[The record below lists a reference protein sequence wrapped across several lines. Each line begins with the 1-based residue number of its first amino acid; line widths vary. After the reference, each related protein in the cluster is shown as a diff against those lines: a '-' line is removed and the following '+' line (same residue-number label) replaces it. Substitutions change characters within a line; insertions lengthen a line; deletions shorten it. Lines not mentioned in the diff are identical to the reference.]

1 MRSILRST
9 LLKVIVVA
17 ALMAVTLNLVL
28 AVFRLGRDGSGEY
41 SLVEEAYSFLD
52 HHYIDPLPEQL
63 RIEQGMV
70 EGMVSALD
78 DPYTAYVEP
87 SAHEIQRD
95 DLIGE
100 YGGIG
105 AYLAI
110 NKDDQVYLVPI
121 EGSPAERAGVIEG
134 DILLT
139 VDGIVINAG
148 AQLDDVSAYL
158 RGPEGSVVRISI
170 VAPTDGSDKREYEI
184 TREVFSLKS
193 VNSFMHPSDTSVGV
207 IVVGLFSER
216 TPAEL
221 EKAFRELVDRGADA
235 LILDLRNNGGGLL
248 ESAFRVAE
256 FFLEEGD
263 ILHEQQR
270 DGELVT
276 HSIGSPGA
284 GARIPLAVLVNR
296 YTASAAE
303 VVAGA
308 IQDHGRAPLIGET
321 TFGKGSVQ
329 VIVELQDGSSLH
341 ITSARWFT
349 PNQRTLDGV
358 GLEPEHPIMQ
368 GESGDTVLEF
378 ARSWLS
384 DQKQANE

>member
-1 MRSILRST
+1 MRAVFRST
-9 LLKVIVVA
+9 LFKVIVVA
-17 ALMAVTLNLVL
+17 ALLAVTLNLVI
-28 AVFRLGRDGSGEY
+28 AVFRLGKGEIGEY
-41 SLVEEAYSFLD
+41 SLVDEAYSFLD
-52 HHYIDPLPEQL
+52 LHYIDPLPEQIRL
-63 RIEQGMV
+63 EQGMV
-70 EGMVSALD
+70 EGMVSSLD
-78 DPYTAYVEP
+78 DPYTTYVEA

-110 NKDDQVYLVPI
+110 NDDGLVYLVPF
-121 EGSPAERAGVIEG
+121 EGSPAERAGVNEG

-139 VDGIVINAG
+139 VDGVVFEQG
-148 AQLDDVSAYL
+148 AQLDDVSAAL
-158 RGPEGSVVRISI
+158 RGPEGSIVRIS
-170 VAPTDGSDKREYEI
+170 VAASSDGAGEREYEI
-184 TREVFSLKS
+184 TREVFPLQS
-193 VNSFMHPSDTSVGV
+193 VTSFMHPSDSSVGV
-207 IVVGLFSER
+207 IVIRLFSER

-221 EKAFRELVDRGADA
+221 EKAYRALVDRGAEA

-248 ESAFRVAE
+248 GSALSVAN
-256 FFLEEGD
+256 FFLEDGV

-270 DGELVT
+270 EGDMVT
-276 HSIGSPGA
+276 HSVSSPGV
-284 GARIPLAVLVNR
+284 GSSIPLALLVNQ

-308 IQDHGRAPLIGET
+308 VQDHDRAPLIGET
-321 TFGKGSVQ
+321 TYGKGSVQ

-358 GLEPEHPIMQ
+358 GLEPEHPIMP
-368 GESGDTVLEF
+368 GDSGDAALEF
-378 ARSWLS
+378 ALSWLG
-384 DQKQANE
+384 DQR

>member
-1 MRSILRST
+1 MRAIFRST
-9 LLKVIVVA
+9 LFKVIVVA
-17 ALMAVTLNLVL
+17 ALLAVTLNLVL
-28 AVFRLGRDGSGEY
+28 AVFRLGKGEAGEF
-41 SLVEEAYSFLD
+41 SLVEEAYSSLD

-70 EGMVSALD
+70 EGMVTSLD
-78 DPYTAYVEP
+78 DPYTTYVEP
-87 SAHEIQRD
+87 SAHEIQKD

-110 NKDDQVYLVPI
+110 NDDGLVYLVPF
-121 EGSPAERAGVIEG
+121 EGSPAERAGVNEG

-139 VDGIVINAG
+139 VDGVVIVQG
-148 AQLDDVSAYL
+148 AQLDDVSAAL
-158 RGPEGSVVRISI
+158 RGPEGSIVRIG
-170 VAPTDGSDKREYEI
+170 VEAPSDGAGERKYEI
-184 TREVFSLKS
+184 AREVFHLQS
-193 VNSFMHPSDTSVGV
+193 VTSFMHPSDASVGV
-207 IVVGLFSER
+207 IVIRLFSER

-221 EKAFRELVDRGADA
+221 EKAYRELVDRGAEA

-248 ESAFRVAE
+248 GSALRVAE
-256 FFLEEGD
+256 FFLEDGV

-270 DGELVT
+270 EGDVVT
-276 HSIGSPGA
+276 HSVSSPGIGSS
-284 GARIPLAVLVNR
+284 IPLALLVNQ

-308 IQDHGRAPLIGET
+308 VQDHDRAPLIGET
-321 TFGKGSVQ
+321 TYGKGSVQ

-358 GLEPEHPIMQ
+358 GLEPEHPIMP
-368 GESGDTVLEF
+368 GDSGDAALEF
-378 ARSWLS
+378 ALSWLG
-384 DQKQANE
+384 DQR